1 MALIPAVNQSQT
13 NEAFLFLLTITTPS
27 EVIRVVNNME
37 DIVSRGETYT
47 AYPFSL
53 SLPADTGDKQPNLQL
68 VIDNTDQALV
78 NAIRGF
84 PKAPS
89 VKVELIVSGSPDIV
103 EKSIDFL
110 QVSSVSYD
118 ALSITIEMRPVN
130 ILARKFPAAS
140 YSSTEFPDL
149 YF

>member
-130 ILARKFPAAS
+130 ILARKFPAAT
-140 YSSTEFPDL
+140 YGSTEFPDL